1 VKYLVLPSVRNVLN
15 MWTHKFGFDLVTP
28 EEHKVCFVV
37 GVLLRSKGF
46 GFDLVT
52 PEEHKVCFVVGVLHR
67 SRGWIKVKVDL
78 KREQERQAGRHKRK

>member
-1 VKYLVLPSVRNVLN
+1 MVLPSVRNVLN
-15 MWTHKFGFDLVTP
+15 MWTHK
-28 EEHKVCFVV
+28 
-37 GVLLRSKGF
+37 F